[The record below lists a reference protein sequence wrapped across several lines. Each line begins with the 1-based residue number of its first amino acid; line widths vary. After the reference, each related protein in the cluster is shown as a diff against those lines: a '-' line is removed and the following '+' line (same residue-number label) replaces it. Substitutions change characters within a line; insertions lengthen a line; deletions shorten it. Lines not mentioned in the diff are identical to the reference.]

1 MGEFE
6 MRTEGIRKSA
16 LSLMVLSGALLCSRP
31 LHAQHVMTNLP
42 RLTEGG
48 ESPVSFMRPHYS
60 IYTPD
65 HLSAVSASS
74 TPPTSAFVPAQVR
87 HAYGFDQVTNQ
98 GAGQTI
104 GIVDAYDDAKA
115 ESDLGVFSAQFGLPA
130 CTSSNGCFRK
140 VYSNG
145 KMPVANAN
153 WAVETALDVE
163 WAHAIAPK
171 ATILLVETPTNSLS
185 DLVGGVTVAVR
196 DGASAVSMSWTAGEF
211 SGETSMDKNF
221 VSNGVTYLAASGDV
235 GTGAVYPAASPD
247 VIGVGGTSLYL
258 NTNGSYQSETAWS
271 GSGGGL
277 SAFEREPSFQ
287 AQFGIPND
295 SRGYRGSPDVSY
307 DGNPGTGYAV
317 YDSIGISGYS
327 GWFQVGGT
335 SAGTPQW
342 AALIAIANSMRA
354 AARKSSLSSTNT
366 TLYSVAKTGLNAEFR
381 AVTQGTNGTCGTMC
395 NAGAGFDYVT
405 GLGTPQASALIAA
418 LAAQR

>member
-1 MGEFE
+1 

-16 LSLMVLSGALLCSRP
+16 LSLMVLSGGLLFSQP

-48 ESPVSFMRPHYS
+48 ESPVSFMRPHYM

-65 HLSAVSASS
+65 F
-74 TPPTSAFVPAQVR
+74 TSAAGVPSGPPSTAFSPAQVR

-104 GIVDAYDDAKA
+104 GIVDAYDDANV

-130 CTSSNGCFRK
+130 CTTSNGCFRK
-140 VYSNG
+140 VYSSG
-145 KMPVANAN
+145 KKPAANAN
-153 WAVETALDVE
+153 WAVEISLDVE

-171 ATILLVETPTNSLS
+171 ATIVLVEAPSNSLG
-185 DLVGGVTVAVR
+185 DLANGVTVAVR
-196 DGASAVSMSWTAGEF
+196 DGASCVSMSWTVGEF

-221 VSNGVTYLAASGDV
+221 VSNGVTYVAASGDAGSGV
-235 GTGAVYPAASPD
+235 AYPAASPD

-258 NTNGSYQSETAWS
+258 SASGSYESETAWS

-277 SAFEREPSFQ
+277 SVYEREPSFQ
-287 AQFGIPND
+287 AQFGIPDD
-295 SRGYRGSPDVSY
+295 SRGYRGTPDVSY
-307 DGNPGTGYAV
+307 NANPGTGYAV
-317 YDSIGISGYS
+317 YDSTGISGYA

-342 AALIAIANSMRA
+342 AALIAIANSTRA
-354 AARKSSLSSTNT
+354 AARKSNLSGTDT
-366 TLYSVAKTGLNAEFR
+366 TIYTIAKTGLNADFR
-381 AVTQGTNGTCGTMC
+381 SVTQGANGVCGVMC
-395 NAGAGFDYVT
+395 TASAGYDYVT
-405 GLGTPQASALIAA
+405 GLGTPQATALIAA

>member
-1 MGEFE
+1 
-6 MRTEGIRKSA
+6 
-16 LSLMVLSGALLCSRP
+16 MVLSGALLFSQP

-65 HLSAVSASS
+65 F
-74 TPPTSAFVPAQVR
+74 TSAAGVPSGPPSTAFSPAQVR

-104 GIVDAYDDAKA
+104 GIVDAYDDANV

-130 CTSSNGCFRK
+130 CTTSNGCFRK
-140 VYSNG
+140 VYSSG
-145 KMPVANAN
+145 KKPVANAN
-153 WAVETALDVE
+153 WAVEISLDVE

-171 ATILLVETPTNSLS
+171 ADIVLVEAPSNSLG
-185 DLVGGVTVAVR
+185 DLANGVTVAVR
-196 DGASAVSMSWTAGEF
+196 DGASCVSMSWTVGEF

-221 VSNGVTYLAASGDV
+221 VSNGVTYVAASGDAGSGV
-235 GTGAVYPAASPD
+235 AYPAASPD

-258 NTNGSYQSETAWS
+258 SASGSYQSETAWS

-277 SAFEREPSFQ
+277 STYEREPSFQ
-287 AQFGIPND
+287 AQFGIPDD

-307 DGNPGTGYAV
+307 NANPGTGYAV
-317 YDSIGISGYS
+317 YDSIGISGYA
-327 GWFQVGGT
+327 GWFEVGGT

-342 AALIAIANSMRA
+342 AALIAIANSTRA
-354 AARKSSLSSTNT
+354 AARKSNLSGTDT
-366 TLYSVAKTGLNAEFR
+366 TLYTIAKTGLNADFR
-381 AVTQGTNGTCGTMC
+381 SVTQGANGVCGVMC
-395 NAGAGFDYVT
+395 TASARYDYVT

>member
-1 MGEFE
+1 MG
-6 MRTEGIRKSA
+6 TEGIRKTT
-16 LSLMVLSGALLCSRP
+16 LGLMVLSGALLFGQP

-60 IYTPD
+60 IYKPEAT
-65 HLSAVSASS
+65 SATS
-74 TPPTSAFVPAQVR
+74 TPSKPPTTAFAPAQVR

-104 GIVDAYDDAKA
+104 GIVDAYDDANVA
-115 ESDLGVFSAQFGLPA
+115 SDLGVFSAQFGLPA

-145 KMPVANAN
+145 RQPAGNAN
-153 WAVETALDVE
+153 WAVEISLDVE

-171 ATILLVETPTNSLS
+171 ATILLVETPSNSLT
-185 DLVGGVTVAVR
+185 DLVNGVTVAVR
-196 DGASAVSMSWTAGEF
+196 DGASAVSMSWTVGEF
-211 SGETSMDKNF
+211 SGETSMDRNF
-221 VSNGVTYLAASGDV
+221 VSNGVTFVAASGDA
-235 GTGAVYPAASPD
+235 GTGAAYPAASPD

-258 NTNGSYQSETAWS
+258 SPSGSYQSETAWN

-277 SAFEREPSFQ
+277 SVYEREPSFQ
-287 AQFGIPND
+287 AQFGIPDD
-295 SRGYRGSPDVSY
+295 SRGYRGTPDVSY
-307 DGNPGTGYAV
+307 NANPGTGYAV
-317 YDSIGISGYS
+317 YDSVGVSGYS

-342 AALIAIANSMRA
+342 AALIAITNSMRA
-354 AARKSSLSSTNT
+354 TERKSNLSSTYT
-366 TLYSVAKTGLNAEFR
+366 TLYALAKTGLNADFR
-381 AVTQGTNGTCGTMC
+381 AVTQGTNGTCGVICTAS
-395 NAGAGFDYVT
+395 AGYDYVT
-405 GLGTPQASALIAA
+405 GLGTPQVSALITA